1 MNYLCYMIPKLH
13 RKIRLA
19 PVHYQDALAAHDN
32 RKLRLQSLLML
43 DCGLRVS
50 EVVRLQIKHFDFY
63 KREVHVESLKKRKQG
78 GFRTVPLTDRCFAA
92 LADYWEKLK
101 NKRNPDNYL
110 FPAGHGGKQPHMN
123 RKQVWKRVKKHTDQV
138 VSPHDLRHT
147 FATRIVS
154 EGNDIRVAKELLGHE
169 SLTTTE
175 IYLHVPEEQLH
186 RAIRSLERRNWRQR
200 AFHRFFPKKQIHVLP
215 MDKGLTKFH
224 IGRKEELAKLT
235 LNGQRSVNTLVL
247 GPQGIGKSHLLDNYT
262 VGNIIRV
269 GDFGSVKKVL
279 AGMLLE
285 IADRNPDRLHL
296 IKEVH
301 PHTEIIER
309 KAIKFLIEDLI
320 ALTTRGEYTIIVDD
334 VSRITPSAVSALEK
348 LKNHFHLI
356 CAARQVEIKKATF
369 LTNFE
374 RIELKPLPRA
384 EAIELSIRLSRPF
397 LDRIEDIEAYKN
409 HIWENTVGVPLFIHE
424 MVERYAKEEHV
435 SLEITKEVRH
445 TAAVPETNAAP
456 FVIIFL
462 GSFSVLRYV
471 ERAIGG
477 DMTPIYIL
485 TAIGMLFLIFGRQ
498 FIAATRRKYV

>member
-1 MNYLCYMIPKLH
+1 MKPPGQ
-13 RKIRLA
+13 KIRLA
-19 PVHYQDALAAHDN
+19 PVHYQDALAAHNN

-63 KREVHVESLKKRKQG
+63 KKEVLVESLKKRKQG
-78 GFRTVPLTDRCFAA
+78 EFRVVPLTDRAFAA
-92 LADYWEKLK
+92 LAEYWEKLK
-101 NKRNPDNYL
+101 HKRNPDNYL

-123 RKQVWKRVKKHTDQV
+123 RKQVWKRVKKHTDKV

-147 FATRIVS
+147 FATRVVS
-154 EGNDIRVAKELLGHE
+154 EGNDIRVAQRLLGHA
-169 SLTTTE
+169 SQNTTE
-175 IYLHVPEEQLH
+175 IYLHVPQEQLR
-186 RAIRSLERRNWRQR
+186 RAIRSLERRNWSQR
-200 AFHRFFPKKQIHVLP
+200 AFERLFPKKQIHVLP

-224 IGRKEELAKLT
+224 IGRREELAKLT
-235 LNGQRSVNTLVL
+235 LNGQRKVNTLLL

-262 VGNIIRV
+262 EGNIIRV

-285 IADRNPDRLHL
+285 IADRKPDRLHL
-296 IKEVH
+296 VKEAH

-334 VSRITPSAVSALEK
+334 VTRITPSGISALEK

-356 CAARQVEIKKATF
+356 CAARQVEVRKGTF

-384 EAIELSIRLSRPF
+384 EAIELTLRLSRPF
-397 LDRIEDIEAYKN
+397 LDRIEDVEAYKN
-409 HIWENTVGVPLFIHE
+409 HIWENTSGNPLFVQE
-424 MVERYAKEEHV
+424 MVERYAVEPSV
-435 SLEITKEVRH
+435 SLEVVKEVRH
-445 TAAVPETNAAP
+445 TAAHREINFLP
-456 FVIIFL
+456 FLIGL
-462 GSFSVLRYV
+462 LACMSVLRYWGKISGTDSGPFYFLA
-471 ERAIGG
+471 AIGV
-477 DMTPIYIL
+477 IF
-485 TAIGMLFLIFGRQ
+485 LFFGRQ
-498 FIAATRRKYV
+498 MISATKRKYV